1 MASIKDVAR
10 HANVSIST
18 VSHVVNRTRFVSDK
32 ARQEVEAAIR
42 ALDYV
47 PSAVARSLKSN
58 TTKTVGM
65 LIPNCS
71 NPYFAE
77 IVRSV
82 EDHCFDRGYTLI
94 LCNTDDEPHRQSV
107 YLQVLAEKRVD
118 GLIIISTGEDRDLHA
133 LLQGLTTPTVLLDR
147 EVTHVHCDLVETA
160 HAQGGQMATEH
171 LLQRGHRRIAC
182 IGGPAELSPSTQ
194 RIQGWRNALAQAGLT
209 EEAADLLWHS
219 DFTSQGGFN
228 AMQAILQ
235 SPRRPS
241 AVFVCNDLMG
251 IGALSAAHE
260 AGVRVPQELSIIG
273 FDDIELAR
281 FTSPPLSTIVQ
292 PKQRIGELAVDML
305 LERIQGGRTEA
316 RQMLLQ
322 PELVVRGSTAAAAPT
337 NDPRKEP

>member
-10 HANVSIST
+10 QANVSIST

-32 ARQEVEAAIR
+32 VRQDVEAAIR

-58 TTKTVGM
+58 TTKTLGM

-82 EDHCFDRGYTLI
+82 EDHCFASGYTLI

-118 GLIIISTGEDRDLHA
+118 GLIIISTGEDSD
-133 LLQGLTTPTVLLDR
+133 LLQLLEGLTTPTVLLDR
-147 EVTHVHCDLVETA
+147 EVSHSHCDLVETA
-160 HAQGGQMATEH
+160 HAQGAQMATEH
-171 LLQRGHRRIAC
+171 LLQLGHRRIAC
-182 IGGPAELSPSTQ
+182 IGGPADLSSSSQ
-194 RIQGWRNALAQAGLT
+194 RIQGWRNALEKANLS
-209 EEAADLLWHS
+209 ADLLWHS
-219 DFTSQGGFN
+219 DFSSQGGFA
-228 AMQAILQ
+228 AMQAVLQ
-235 SPRRPS
+235 SPQPPS
-241 AVFVCNDLMG
+241 AVFICNDLMG

-260 AGVRVPQELSIIG
+260 AGVRVPQDLSLVG

-281 FTSPPLSTIVQ
+281 FTSPPLTTIVQ
-292 PKQRIGELAVDML
+292 PKQQIGMLAVDML
-305 LERIQGGRTEA
+305 LERIQGGRTDTK
-316 RQMLLQ
+316 QVLLQ
-322 PELVVRGSTAAAAPT
+322 PALTVRASTASFASSAP
-337 NDPRKEP
+337 P

>member
-32 ARQEVEAAIR
+32 ARTDVEAAIR

-58 TTKTVGM
+58 TTKTLGM

-82 EDHCFDRGYTLI
+82 EDHCFASGYTLI
-94 LCNTDDEPHRQSV
+94 LCNTDDAPRRQSV
-107 YLQVLAEKRVD
+107 YLKVLAEKRVD
-118 GLIIISTGEDRDLHA
+118 GLIIISTGEASDLHD

-160 HAQGGQMATEH
+160 HLQGGQMATEH
-171 LLQRGHRRIAC
+171 LVALGHRRIAC
-182 IGGPAELSPSTQ
+182 IGGPADLIPSAQ
-194 RIQGWRNALAQAGLT
+194 RIQGWRNALAAAALT
-209 EEAADLLWHS
+209 DDLLWHS
-219 DFTSQGGFN
+219 DFSSQGGFN
-228 AMQAILQ
+228 AMQEILQ
-235 SPRRPS
+235 SPHRPS

-260 AGVRVPQELSIIG
+260 AGLRIPQDLSVIG

-281 FTSPPLSTIVQ
+281 FTSPPLTTIVQ
-292 PKQRIGELAVDML
+292 PKQRIGQLAVEML
-305 LERIQGGRTEA
+305 LERIQGGRTDTK
-316 RQMLLQ
+316 QMLLP
-322 PELVVRGSTAAAAPT
+322 PELVVRASTAP
-337 NDPRKEP
+337 KETP

>member
-32 ARQEVEAAIR
+32 ARADVEAAIR
-42 ALDYV
+42 ALGYV

-58 TTKTVGM
+58 TTKTLGM

-82 EDHCFDRGYTLI
+82 EDHCFASGYTLI
-94 LCNTDDEPHRQSV
+94 LCNTDDEPRRQSV

-118 GLIIISTGEDRDLHA
+118 GLIIISTGEASDLHD

-160 HAQGGQMATEH
+160 HLQGGQMATEH
-171 LLQRGHRRIAC
+171 LVARGHRRIAC
-182 IGGPAELSPSTQ
+182 IGGPADLSPSAQ
-194 RIQGWRNALAQAGLT
+194 RIQGWRNALA
-209 EEAADLLWHS
+209 AAALADDLLWHS
-219 DFTSQGGFN
+219 DFSSQGGFN
-228 AMQAILQ
+228 AMQEILQ
-235 SPRRPS
+235 SGQQPT

-260 AGVRVPQELSIIG
+260 AGLRIPQDLSVIG

-281 FTSPPLSTIVQ
+281 FTSPPLTTIVQ
-292 PKQRIGELAVDML
+292 PKQRIGRLAVDML
-305 LERIQGGRTEA
+305 LERIQGGRTDTK
-316 RQMLLQ
+316 QVLLQ
-322 PELVVRGSTAAAAPT
+322 PELVVRASTSSPATP
-337 NDPRKEP
+337 